1 MLTPCH
7 SLIWL
12 RVHHLVSCANAF
24 VQSYRESDDGRA
36 SLLNGATAITANDP
50 QEPTSYLTCLLGR
63 PFDGLRCQVGSYL
76 SVRKEL
82 VVEGSEV
89 R

>member
-1 MLTPCH
+1 MVFTCSDCTNTLLP
-7 SLIWL
+7 
-12 RVHHLVSCANAF
+12 SCRDG
-24 VQSYRESDDGRA
+24 SDGRA
-36 SLLNGATAITANDP
+36 TILNGATAITANDP

-63 PFDGLRCQVGSYL
+63 PFDGLRCQIGSYL

>member
-1 MLTPCH
+1 MVFTCSDCTNTLLP
-7 SLIWL
+7 S
-12 RVHHLVSCANAF
+12 R
-24 VQSYRESDDGRA
+24 REGSDGRA
-36 SLLNGATAITANDP
+36 TILNGATAITANDP
-50 QEPTSYLTCLLGR
+50 QEPTSYLTCILGR
-63 PFDGLRCQVGSYL
+63 PFDGLRCQIGSYL